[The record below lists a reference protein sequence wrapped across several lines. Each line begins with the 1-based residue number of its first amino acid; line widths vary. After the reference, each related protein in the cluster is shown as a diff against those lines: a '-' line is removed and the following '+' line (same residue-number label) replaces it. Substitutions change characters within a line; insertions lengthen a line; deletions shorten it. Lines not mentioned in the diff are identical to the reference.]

1 MKEAYSAFVKAQQ
14 QFGPALKTKQN
25 PHLRSAY
32 ADLGAVIEAVLDALN
47 DNGLAVMQKSVRCE
61 DGAIV
66 ETVFLH
72 TSGESISAGELHVP
86 APKRDPQGFGS
97 ALTYCRRYAL
107 MAACGI
113 APEDD
118 DGEAAALH
126 MQKKQARQDQE
137 TRELAV
143 EQAAAIHAI
152 LTKAAHQGKA
162 ALTIAW
168 KALTPTDRQVFGG
181 AENLK
186 QFEEICK
193 QADEANQ
200 A

>member
-1 MKEAYSAFVKAQQ
+1 MKEAYAAFVKAQK
-14 QFGPALKTKQN
+14 QFGPALKVKQN
-25 PHLRSAY
+25 PHLRSKY
-32 ADLGAVIEAVLDALN
+32 ADLGAVIEAVVDALN
-47 DNGLAVMQKSVRCE
+47 DNGLAVMQKSIRCD

-72 TSGESISAGELHVP
+72 TSGELISAGELHVP

-118 DGEAAALH
+118 DGEAAAIH
-126 MQKKQARQDQE
+126 MQKKQARQENEQ
-137 TRELAV
+137 REMVL
-143 EQAAAIHAI
+143 EQVQAIHAA
-152 LTKAAHQGKA
+152 LSKAASNGKA
-162 ALTIAW
+162 ALGVAW
-168 KALTPTDRQVFGG
+168 KALSPSDRQAFGG

-193 QADEANQ
+193 QADESKAE
-200 A
+200 